1 MMILKDKRD
10 FYLCDDFNFF
20 YLESVYKRRGRY
32 DWHWDDNFLDLE
44 DSYNLIAGY
53 ELGSH
58 EFLFNDT
65 LKFFEYK
72 TSYKQTGTIIT
83 PTYEFM
89 DNFKAWAR
97 EIKIND
103 ILNV

>member
-1 MMILKDKRD
+1 MMILKDKND
-10 FYLCDDFNFF
+10 FYLCDDSNFF
-20 YLESVYKRRGRY
+20 YLEAIYRRRGRY
-32 DWHWDDNFLDLE
+32 DWNWEENFIELW

-58 EFLFNDT
+58 EFLFDEMR
-65 LKFFEYK
+65 FFEYK
-72 TSYKQTGTIIT
+72 TSYKQIGTIIV
-83 PTYEFM
+83 PTYYFIQ
-89 DNFKAWAR
+89 NFKAWAR